1 MNAQIWVW
9 MLLGCIV
16 TLIVPRLF
24 LYLARLS
31 DPFPEEI
38 HVLARPMDWKIV
50 KTTLDLNDARQEIL
64 GSDPNVARRMIRYRF
79 ATSQEYLR
87 RMEHNVWL
95 IELCS
100 GVDQRDAA
108 KAKTAMVE
116 DRRVSLSDAN
126 GMLEGAELLESDARL
141 PENADEAAELKM
153 RASNL
158 RLKAEEVFALTRT
171 SETNQTQAATM
182 LEALQAARR
191 FRSAV
196 KLQLVKLDVLSAI
209 LHLDRL
215 NLVSANTVLEYWH
228 RGNDTVL
235 CLYQEASSKA
245 SSYLSVYY
253 EDEELLIQAWG
264 SAG

>member
-1 MNAQIWVW
+1 MNVQIWLW

-24 LYLARLS
+24 LYLSRLS

-38 HVLARPMDWKIV
+38 HVLARPIDWQNV
-50 KTTLDLNDARQEIL
+50 KTTLDLTDARQEML
-64 GSDPNVARRMIRYRF
+64 GCAPSVARRMLRYRF
-79 ATSQEYLR
+79 AASQEYLR
-87 RMEHNVWL
+87 RMEHNIWL

-100 GVDQRDAA
+100 QVDQRDAA
-108 KAKTAMVE
+108 RARAAMAE
-116 DRRVSLSDAN
+116 DRRVILSDAN
-126 GMLEGAELLESDARL
+126 GMLEGADILESDARL
-141 PENADEAAELKM
+141 PENANEAAELQM

-158 RLKAEEVFALTRT
+158 RSKAQEMLALAHTSQQDRTR
-171 SETNQTQAATM
+171 EANM
-182 LEALQAARR
+182 LEALRAAQR
-191 FRSAV
+191 FRSTV

-215 NLVSANTVLEYWH
+215 NLVSANTALGVWH
-228 RGNDTVL
+228 RGNDAVL
-235 CLYQEASSKA
+235 LLYQEASSKA

-253 EDEELLIQAWG
+253 EDNELLIQSWG

>member
-1 MNAQIWVW
+1 MNAQIWLW

-24 LYLARLS
+24 LYLSRLS

-38 HVLARPMDWKIV
+38 HVLARPLDWQNV
-50 KTTLDLNDARQEIL
+50 KATLDLIDAQQEIL
-64 GSDPNVARRMIRYRF
+64 GCDPKVARRMLRYRF

-100 GVDQRDAA
+100 QVDRRDAA
-108 KAKTAMVE
+108 RTQLAMAE
-116 DRRVSLSDAN
+116 DRRIGLSDAN
-126 GMLEGAELLESDARL
+126 GMLEGADLLESDAGL
-141 PENADEAAELKM
+141 PENLSESAELRI

-158 RLKAEEVFALTRT
+158 RLKAEEIFSLSRASEADQTR
-171 SETNQTQAATM
+171 AVRM

-196 KLQLVKLDVLSAI
+196 KLQLLKLDVLSAI

-215 NLVSANTVLEYWH
+215 NLVSVKTALELWH
-228 RGNDTVL
+228 NGNDAVL
-235 CLYQEASSKA
+235 LLYQEAASKA
-245 SSYLSVYY
+245 SLYLSAYY

-264 SAG
+264 NAG